1 MRLVEKD
8 ALGGSMDG
16 VPTVLGATSDMPFV
30 GSGTRPRE
38 EQVQG
43 ERAAEVSISR
53 LFDGSSGDHHVSRG
67 RGSHEMDIRR
77 DREEGQ
83 KHGGAGMVGGNDQ
96 GGRGRDE
103 RDGVVVSS
111 MGGKRARSV
120 TGRKTAG
127 FDGFMDILREACM
140 HTNRR

>member
-53 LFDGSSGDHHVSRG
+53 LYDGSGGDHHVSRG
-67 RGSHEMDIRR
+67 RDSHEMDIRR

-111 MGGKRARSV
+111 MGGTRARTVGGSS
-120 TGRKTAG
+120 GR
-127 FDGFMDILREACM
+127 FDRVVEILTVA
-140 HTNRR
+140 

>member
-111 MGGKRARSV
+111 MGGTRARTVGGSS
-120 TGRKTAG
+120 GR
-127 FDGFMDILREACM
+127 FDRVVEILTVA
-140 HTNRR
+140 

>member
-1 MRLVEKD
+1 MQVVEQD
-8 ALGGSMDG
+8 PVGGRVDG
-16 VPTVLGATSDMPFV
+16 VPVVLGPTSDMPFV
-30 GSGTRPRE
+30 GGRTRPRE

-111 MGGKRARSV
+111 MGGTRARSSPPM
-120 TGRKTAG
+120 AG
-127 FDGFMDILREACM
+127 SVVLYW
-140 HTNRR
+140 